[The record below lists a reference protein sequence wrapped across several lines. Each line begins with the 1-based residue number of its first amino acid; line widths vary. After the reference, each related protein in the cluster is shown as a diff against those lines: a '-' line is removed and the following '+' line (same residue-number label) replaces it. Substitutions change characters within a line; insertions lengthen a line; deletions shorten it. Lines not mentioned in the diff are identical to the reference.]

1 MSCSVYF
8 PLGLSFV
15 ILKEKK
21 TMDTTYF
28 STCKDVK
35 SMWLINSNEIASLAS
50 FSLSIGIE

>member
-8 PLGLSFV
+8 PLRY
-15 ILKEKK
+15 IERKK
-21 TMDTTYF
+21 NMDTTYF